1 MKYILLLIV
10 SINCSG
16 YERQENE
23 EDKKEILTM
32 FKRLTRRTGHE
43 CLIKAEFG
51 FIGCLKEHRAG
62 RRWTKCRDEFGFV
75 IEDLRRY
82 SEKESFE
89 CPLNESFFDKY
100 GKQILG
106 AAGLMMTLPG

>member
-1 MKYILLLIV
+1 M
-10 SINCSG
+10 G
-16 YERQENE
+16 
-23 EDKKEILTM
+23 
-32 FKRLTRRTGHE
+32 

-51 FIGCLKEHRAG
+51 FIGCLKEHGTG

-82 SEKESFE
+82 SGKGSFE
-89 CPLNESFFDKY
+89 CPLDESFFEKY

-106 AAGLMMTLPG
+106 AAGLMMTLPVVGWAAGGMLASAGGLLAFWRALGSLTSRKL